1 MIVTHIDATKGQS
14 ASTTMEWLDLNP
26 ELQLKALCQSL
37 FTLLLRL
44 YHQIVRQLEAHN
56 RLRRYVDVPVAG
68 QSRGGSSSATT
79 HQAAHHQAY
88 AAAGHATHQ
97 HAQPRP
103 SGNQGRGTSALALLA
118 ARQVP
123 RRQRI
128 LCPIQGQ

>member
-1 MIVTHIDATKGQS
+1 MIVTHIDAAKGQS
-14 ASTTMEWLDLNP
+14 ASISITWLDPNP
-26 ELQLKALCQSL
+26 ELLLRASCQSL

-68 QSRGGSSSATT
+68 QSRGGGSGATT

-88 AAAGHATHQ
+88 AASGHATHQ
-97 HAQPRP
+97 HAHPRP

-118 ARQVP
+118 ARQVSRGP
-123 RRQRI
+123 R
-128 LCPIQGQ
+128 